1 MDVRT
6 FDTPE
11 PKDRPAPS
19 DGPPPKKAW
28 GSEFLGNWL
37 GMACDP
43 VLELC
48 RFERVPTCQVRV
60 ARFYKSSSPPPSFLP
75 SSFLPSF
82 LPSCLPAF
90 LPSCLPASLPSSLPP
105 FLPDSLPPF
114 LPASFPPFL
123 PSSLPPFLPSFLP
136 SSLTPDRTGHCRAPT
151 ASCRSHQ
158 WGGPDLHGHCQT
170 STGSARL
177 QWALADLNRE
187 RPIAVGTAGP
197 EPIYMPHRTPATHV
211 KSICQIVGQNK
222 HQVYVSERIPNRMP
236 DRMPD
241 EMTDRMSEHTSV
253 KMSERMSKCRSIFEI
268 SLGWFAIFL

>member
-19 DGPPPKKAW
+19 DGSPPKKAW

-48 RFERVPTCQVRV
+48 RFERVP
-60 ARFYKSSSPPPSFLP
+60 SSLPPFR
-75 SSFLPSF
+75 
-82 LPSCLPAF
+82 
-90 LPSCLPASLPSSLPP
+90 PSSLPP
-105 FLPDSLPPF
+105 FLPSSL
-114 LPASFPPFL
+114 PPFL